1 VRDHTVG
8 RMRAVT
14 VMPVSIGPAASR
26 TLRWQV
32 ALAEISSMGSRRVRN
47 CVGLERLVISI
58 TWACTQMAPQRS
70 THPLTAL
77 TTHARE
83 RGLSAAFG
91 STMGTTL
98 ANNDDRSVGP
108 SP

>member
-1 VRDHTVG
+1 MRDHTVG

-58 TWACTQMAPQRS
+58 TWLAPRWLRS
-70 THPLTAL
+70 AL
-77 TTHARE
+77 PTLDGVDDPRQGRADCRRRSARPWAL
-83 RGLSAAFG
+83 R
-91 STMGTTL
+91 
-98 ANNDDRSVGP
+98 
-108 SP
+108 

>member
-1 VRDHTVG
+1 MRDHTVG

-47 CVGLERLVISI
+47 CVGLERLVTSM

-70 THPLTAL
+70 THFDGVDDPRQG
-77 TTHARE
+77 ARI
-83 RGLSAAFG
+83 
-91 STMGTTL
+91 
-98 ANNDDRSVGP
+98 VGGVRLDHGHYA
-108 SP
+108 S